1 MKIGIGTLLR
11 SKLNNDILI
20 ITEEHGEY
28 FKADPIFGSGF
39 LLRFYKDTKYDN
51 WEVIA

>member
-11 SKLNNDILI
+11 SKINNDIYMA
-20 ITEEHGEY
+20 TEEHGEY
-28 FKADPIFGSGF
+28 FRADPISGGGF